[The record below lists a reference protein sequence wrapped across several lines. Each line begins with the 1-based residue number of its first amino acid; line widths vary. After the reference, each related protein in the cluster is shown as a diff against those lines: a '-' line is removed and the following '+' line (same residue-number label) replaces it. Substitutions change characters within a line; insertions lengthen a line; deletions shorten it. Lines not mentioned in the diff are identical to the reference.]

1 MIGGFPNKNLYL
13 NKKKITPKKNKLALN
28 GRSSL
33 SMMLK
38 YKGINKILIPYFIC
52 DVVLDTL
59 DKLNIKYKFYRLNSK
74 LKPNYN
80 NLKKNKDY
88 SILLLPYFGIVKLK
102 KFKNSIFDLSTSFFY
117 PKDNIYYFDSIRK
130 FFFVNLGS
138 NLNQDA
144 FINFSQSKKKKL
156 IFKTPKNYNEFL
168 NNEKRHFISNHDYS
182 KKISNCY
189 FFINFKKI
197 KRLREKNFLFFFK
210 HLNQKNQIKISI
222 NQVCGPLYYPYLSG
236 KGNLLREYLID
247 KKIFVPRYWN
257 EILKRKDISEF
268 KFEEYL
274 CKNLVLL
281 PVDERLNY
289 NDLKKILNKL
299 NKFNIKNFS
308 TYWFLKKTFL

>member
-144 FINFSQSKKKKL
+144 FINFSQSKKKK
-156 IFKTPKNYNEFL
+156 T
-168 NNEKRHFISNHDYS
+168 
-182 KKISNCY
+182 
-189 FFINFKKI
+189 
-197 KRLREKNFLFFFK
+197 
-210 HLNQKNQIKISI
+210 
-222 NQVCGPLYYPYLSG
+222 
-236 KGNLLREYLID
+236 
-247 KKIFVPRYWN
+247 
-257 EILKRKDISEF
+257 
-268 KFEEYL
+268 
-274 CKNLVLL
+274 
-281 PVDERLNY
+281 
-289 NDLKKILNKL
+289 
-299 NKFNIKNFS
+299 NI
-308 TYWFLKKTFL
+308 